1 MTSDFSRGTDFKLN
15 VKNINEHEG
24 LHVIQAF
31 MPESLCDYIQLIGR
45 TGRQGK
51 NGSVVIF
58 AVDS

>member
-15 VKNINEHEG
+15 VKNLNEYEG

-31 MPESLCDYIQLIGR
+31 MPESSCDYIQLIGR

-51 NGSVVIF
+51 NGSVMIY
-58 AVDS
+58 AVYS

>member
-15 VKNINEHEG
+15 VKNLNEYEG

-31 MPESLCDYIQLIGR
+31 MPESSCDYIQLIGR

-51 NGSVVIF
+51 NGSVMIY
-58 AVDS
+58 AV